1 MLNLYRY
8 MVTSG
13 MKKIEDVPSPYREML
28 EAEMAPAPQPEVTQ
42 EAPVVDQPADTTTET
57 PVQ

>member
-8 MVTSG
+8 MVQNG

-28 EAEMAPAPQPEVTQ
+28 QAEMAPAPAPEQPV
-42 EAPVVDQPADTTTET
+42 DTTTTEA
-57 PVQ
+57 PAV